1 MHTRRW
7 PLICMV
13 GLIFRTLDT
22 VSGEKAHTLALLV
35 LELRVLSEQ
44 MFLLTLTV
52 SLREKDQKETCGT
65 SCLELAQRDIE
76 CCDYLQQ
83 CPQCQYCLKYFDFQI
98 RCVLFAFR
106 LSFYPRR
113 IFSKYPMR
121 ELVKGR
127 IMGSWLLKKL
137 NSLGKLNLFMY
148 NFSNSKQWQDN
159 SFRGISPHHHMTWV
173 WKCELT
179 CVFLMW
185 INSLTPV
192 LYSLSYHLYV
202 SPHELVSHPSSWLF
216 LSLLHVF
223 WHEFSLSWKSVIAC
237 HHRYTND
244 IYLMRVLR
252 RVEEWPVPVT
262 SSQPCS

>member
-1 MHTRRW
+1 M
-7 PLICMV
+7 
-13 GLIFRTLDT
+13 
-22 VSGEKAHTLALLV
+22 AA
-35 LELRVLSEQ
+35 
-44 MFLLTLTV
+44 
-52 SLREKDQKETCGT
+52 
-65 SCLELAQRDIE
+65 
-76 CCDYLQQ
+76 
-83 CPQCQYCLKYFDFQI
+83 
-98 RCVLFAFR
+98 
-106 LSFYPRR
+106 
-113 IFSKYPMR
+113 
-121 ELVKGR
+121 
-127 IMGSWLLKKL
+127 WLLKKL

-237 HHRYTND
+237 HLITDIRMIYTSWEFWDELKND
-244 IYLMRVLR
+244 QPLWLVLS
-252 RVEEWPVPVT
+252 PVPSQFPSLI
-262 SSQPCS
+262 SSSYGSPLGLGRT